1 MPLEVLYNNLG
12 SVSECIVIFKWVMKI
27 WNQLEAG
34 FHLQFIRR
42 PSHNETDISRSQEG
56 FLKRKFCKLLIG
68 FG

>member
-1 MPLEVLYNNLG
+1 MPLEVLYNDLG

-27 WNQLEAG
+27 WNQLEPG

-42 PSHNETDISRSQEG
+42 PSHNETDIPKPKKG
-56 FLKRKFCKLLIG
+56 FRKRKFYKLHIG